1 MQYKKLGLVI
11 YFFSL
16 FSIAFN
22 QTKSDNFNFISPVDF
37 PIYLSGNFGEIR
49 AEHFH
54 SGIDIKTQGV
64 EGKKIFAIENGH
76 ISRIKI
82 SANGYG
88 KTLYIEH
95 PNGYTSVYAHLSRF
109 NHVIDKIVKELQYE
123 NKTFEINYFPKP
135 NEIPVKK
142 GQVIAFSGNTGRS
155 FGPHLHFEIRETN
168 YQVPVNPLIFNFEI
182 KDNIAPQINHVA
194 IYPLSNNSKINHQH
208 NKLIIP
214 AIKSNGNYIL
224 QDTSLLLVEG
234 NIGFGIE
241 LYDYLNGS
249 NNKCGI
255 YTLSLF
261 IDSLLVYNHE
271 VDKVTFGE
279 TAYVKSHIDFAER
292 NATERTIQKTFI
304 APNNQLSLY
313 KSVQN
318 RGIFTFTEDTTHLV
332 KLVASDVYGN
342 TSSVS
347 FKVKGQH
354 PELPEPYTFSNTNKQ
369 LMHWDTE
376 NVFENEE
383 IKIKIPENALFDT
396 LIFSY
401 STSDTNLL
409 NAFSKIHH
417 IHNENIPLFKK
428 YSLSLKIKKVQDALK
443 SKLFIARIEADNT
456 LEYIGGEVIN
466 DVIVAETN
474 TFGRFMVISDTL
486 NPIIIPLL
494 SKKGF
499 IHNNGSIRFLIKDTL
514 SGIESY
520 NGFIDN
526 NWALFEYDA
535 KNDLLFYTIDNER
548 IEKNKE
554 HELELFVM
562 DKTGNITT
570 YYQTFYW

>member
-16 FSIAFN
+16 FLNAFN

-95 PNGYTSVYAHLSRF
+95 PNGYTSVYAHLSRY

-135 NEIPVKK
+135 NQIPVKK

-194 IYPLSNNSKINHQH
+194 IYPLGNNSKINHQH

-261 IDSLLVYNHE
+261 IDSLLVYNHK

-279 TAYVKSHIDFAER
+279 TAYVK
-292 NATERTIQKTFI
+292 
-304 APNNQLSLY
+304 
-313 KSVQN
+313 
-318 RGIFTFTEDTTHLV
+318 
-332 KLVASDVYGN
+332 
-342 TSSVS
+342 
-347 FKVKGQH
+347 
-354 PELPEPYTFSNTNKQ
+354 
-369 LMHWDTE
+369 
-376 NVFENEE
+376 
-383 IKIKIPENALFDT
+383 
-396 LIFSY
+396 
-401 STSDTNLL
+401 
-409 NAFSKIHH
+409 
-417 IHNENIPLFKK
+417 
-428 YSLSLKIKKVQDALK
+428 
-443 SKLFIARIEADNT
+443 
-456 LEYIGGEVIN
+456 
-466 DVIVAETN
+466 
-474 TFGRFMVISDTL
+474 
-486 NPIIIPLL
+486 
-494 SKKGF
+494 
-499 IHNNGSIRFLIKDTL
+499 
-514 SGIESY
+514 
-520 NGFIDN
+520 
-526 NWALFEYDA
+526 
-535 KNDLLFYTIDNER
+535 
-548 IEKNKE
+548 
-554 HELELFVM
+554 
-562 DKTGNITT
+562 
-570 YYQTFYW
+570 